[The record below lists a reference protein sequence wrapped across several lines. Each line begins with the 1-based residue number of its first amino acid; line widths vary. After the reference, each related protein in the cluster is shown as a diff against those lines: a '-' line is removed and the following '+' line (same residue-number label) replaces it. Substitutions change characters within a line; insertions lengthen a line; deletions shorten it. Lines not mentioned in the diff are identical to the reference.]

1 MKHHHDRTMNRDIFG
16 EYISI
21 VKSKP
26 CGEDQTIF
34 SVKLYLSGLLILM
47 SWEYFF
53 VYIKKYY
60 QRIKKNYLFN

>member
-1 MKHHHDRTMNRDIFG
+1 
-16 EYISI
+16 
-21 VKSKP
+21 P

-60 QRIKKNYLFN
+60 QRIKENYLFN